1 MATCFFLGVAAASPD
16 AALGDAGTGIDVWDA
31 LVPEVGTAAAWPG
44 SRTGG
49 RVERGVAAGILRG
62 LLGPVGPLGVL
73 RGDVGRLGCSLLTDE
88 SL

>member
-16 AALGDAGTGIDVWDA
+16 AALGETGTGTDVWDA
-31 LVPEVGTAAAWPG
+31 LVPEVGTAAAWPC

-49 RVERGVAAGILRG
+49 RVERGVAAGVFRG
-62 LLGPVGPLGVL
+62 LLGPVDPLGFL